1 MKRRGAVITML
12 LTLAI
17 TAVAPAQRVDE
28 GVQVTIVEVPVTVVD
43 RDGNPVRGLTAANF
57 ELYDDGRRV
66 PIEYF
71 EVLDLSSKKTS
82 EEAGPLPRAA
92 TRHFLLMFDVA
103 NSAPGTI
110 ERASEAAKEFV
121 NRQLGP
127 NDLAAVATFTAE
139 AGARMV
145 TNFTKDRTLLAN
157 AIETLGHPKFFK
169 VQDPLMISA
178 IRTGGGES
186 GGSSGPGSRSAVDSI
201 TAEMA
206 REQERLSKRTHDSEM
221 RNRLRIQFT
230 NLGNVARV
238 LDRLPGQKQV
248 ILLSEGFDASLVQGR
263 ENIGAAATAEADAVM
278 SGEVWNVDSEE
289 RFGSTTSSSEVRE
302 LTELFRR
309 SDVVM
314 HAIDIKGL
322 RGASDVS
329 SAAGGR
335 GKSFESLFL
344 ITSPTGG
351 TVFKNT
357 KYICTTFERMMKRQ
371 EVVYLLGFQAR
382 DTGKPG
388 KFHTLRVKPATTRGA
403 RVTHRPGYYEVSAK
417 MSDLERSLTLAEIL
431 TTDAPI
437 DDIVVNLGVTALPGP
452 GGKARVPVVVEIP
465 SGGLLKGLPGR
476 KASAQLFLY
485 AFNES
490 GQVVDHLQ
498 ERVTLDLD
506 SAGDALQKGGIR
518 YYGSLRM
525 PAGTYAVKALVRV
538 EETGLIGFKRNDV
551 RVPAFDQPTV
561 AQPVGLEEAGQW
573 PMLLGPARGDDF
585 AYPFA
590 AGEAKYIP
598 KSVPEVKANEE
609 YKVALFLYRVPLEN
623 LSVTSTLAGA
633 GAAPQ
638 PATVRLLGR
647 TSADERGAVKLLFAF
662 DPKNI
667 AAGSYQLRFDVKSK
681 DGTSTD
687 VSLPFVVR

>member
-1 MKRRGAVITML
+1 MKRRGAVLTML

-17 TAVAPAQRVDE
+17 TGAAPAQRVDE

-43 RDGNPVRGLTAANF
+43 RDGNPVRGLTADNF
-57 ELYDDGRRV
+57 ELSDDGKRV

-71 EVLDLSSKKTS
+71 EVLDLSSTKAS
-82 EEAGPLPRAA
+82 EESGPLPRAA

-145 TNFTKDRTLLAN
+145 TNFTKDRTLLTN
-157 AIETLGHPKFFK
+157 AIETLGNPKFFK
-169 VQDPLMISA
+169 VADPLMISA

-186 GGSSGPGSRSAVDSI
+186 GSVGPGSRSAGDSI
-201 TAEMA
+201 AAEMA
-206 REQERLSKRTHDSEM
+206 REQERLAKRTHDSEM

-263 ENIGAAATAEADAVM
+263 ENIGAAATAEADSVM

-322 RGASDVS
+322 RGSSDVS

-357 KYICTTFERMMKRQ
+357 NDIATTFERMMKRQ

-388 KFHTLRVKPATTRGA
+388 KFHTLKVKTATSRGG
-403 RVTHRPGYYEVSAK
+403 RVTHRPGYYEVSSK

-465 SGGLLKGLPGR
+465 SSGLLKGLSGR
-476 KASAQLFLY
+476 KASAQIFLY

-498 ERVTLDLD
+498 ERVNLDLD

-518 YYGSLRM
+518 YYASLRM

-551 RVPAFDQPTV
+551 RVPAFDQPAI
-561 AQPVGLEEAGQW
+561 AQPVGFEEAGQW
-573 PMLLGPARGDDF
+573 PMLVGPARGDDF

-598 KSVPEVKANEE
+598 KSVPEVKANQE

-633 GAAPQ
+633 GDVPQ
-638 PATVRLLGR
+638 PASVRLLGR

-667 AAGSYQLRFDVKSK
+667 AAGSYQLRFDVTSK
-681 DGTSTD
+681 DGTRNE
-687 VSLPFVVR
+687 VALPFIVR

>member
-1 MKRRGAVITML
+1 MKRKGAVLTML

-17 TAVAPAQRVDE
+17 TGAAPAQRVDE
-28 GVQVTIVEVPVTVVD
+28 GLQVTIVEVPVTVVD
-43 RDGNPVRGLTAANF
+43 RDGNPVRGLTADNF
-57 ELYDDGRRV
+57 ELYDEGKRV

-71 EVLDLSSKKTS
+71 EVLDLSSKKAS
-82 EEAGPLPRAA
+82 EDSGALPRAA

-103 NSAPGTI
+103 NSSPGTI

-127 NDLAAVATFTAE
+127 HDLAAVATFTAE

-145 TNFTKDRTLLAN
+145 TNFTKDRTLLTN
-157 AIETLGHPKFFK
+157 AIETLGNPKFFK
-169 VQDPLMISA
+169 VGDPLMISA

-186 GGSSGPGSRSAVDSI
+186 GGSGPGSRSAVDSI

-206 REQERLSKRTHDSEM
+206 REQERLAKRTHDSEM

-263 ENIGAAATAEADAVM
+263 ENIGAAATAEADSIM

-322 RGASDVS
+322 RGSSDVS

-357 KYICTTFERMMKRQ
+357 NDIATTFERMMKRQ
-371 EVVYLLGFQAR
+371 EIVYLIGFQAR
-382 DTGKPG
+382 GSGKPG
-388 KFHTLRVKPATTRGA
+388 KFHTLRVKSATTRGA
-403 RVTHRPGYYEVSAK
+403 RVTHRPGYYEVSSR

-465 SGGLLKGLPGR
+465 SSGLLKGLPAR
-476 KASAQLFLY
+476 KASAQIFLY

-506 SAGDALQKGGIR
+506 SAGEALQKGGIR

-551 RVPAFDQPTV
+551 RVPAFDQPVV
-561 AQPVGLEEAGQW
+561 AQPVGFEEAGQW
-573 PMLLGPARGDDF
+573 PMLAGPARGDDF

-598 KSVPEVKANEE
+598 KSVPELKANQE

-623 LSVTSTLAGA
+623 LSVTSTLGGS

-638 PATVRLLGR
+638 PATLRLLGR

-667 AAGSYQLRFDVKSK
+667 VAGSYQLRFDVTSK
-681 DGTSTD
+681 DGTRSE
-687 VSLPFVVR
+687 VALPFIVR